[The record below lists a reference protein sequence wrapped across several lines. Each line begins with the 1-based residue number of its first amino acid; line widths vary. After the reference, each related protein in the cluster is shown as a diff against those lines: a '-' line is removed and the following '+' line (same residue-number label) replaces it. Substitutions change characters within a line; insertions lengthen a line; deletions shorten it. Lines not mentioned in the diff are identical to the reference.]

1 MTITMNN
8 EQRCERLD
16 QFIRENR
23 LIRKAWTGTDAQGR
37 ETACLLAALAPECA
51 KGNVIECPSE
61 LMPQWLAE
69 LTPWIDDEPSEEA
82 WPVIVKRYAELS
94 HRWHVLTPDA
104 WSRLDFTARAIA
116 VRKAREF
123 VPASRVGVMNAI
135 DDVLAL
141 LGRATDGGDV
151 NANEW
156 AAARVAARAARAAE
170 ASVAAEGAW
179 AVRAAAG
186 AADEAAEGAGA
197 AARAAAWAARAAWAA
212 ARVAARAARAAEA
225 QAADQI
231 ITAILDAIEVEI
243 AKAEGG
249 AA

>member
-69 LTPWIDDEPSEEA
+69 LTPWIDDAPSEEA

-170 ASVAAEGAW
+170 A
-179 AVRAAAG
+179 
-186 AADEAAEGAGA
+186 
-197 AARAAAWAARAAWAA
+197 
-212 ARVAARAARAAEA
+212 

>member
-104 WSRLDFTARAIA
+104 WSRLDFTARSIA

-123 VPASRVGVMNAI
+123 VSASEVGVMKAI

-141 LGRATDGGDV
+141 LRRAADGGSV

-170 ASVAAEGAW
+170 A
-179 AVRAAAG
+179 
-186 AADEAAEGAGA
+186 
-197 AARAAAWAARAAWAA
+197 
-212 ARVAARAARAAEA
+212 
-225 QAADQI
+225 QAPDQI

>member
-1 MTITMNN
+1 MTITMNK
-8 EQRCERLD
+8 EQRCKRLD

-69 LTPWIDDEPSEEA
+69 LTPWIDDAPSEEA
-82 WPVIVKRYAELS
+82 WPVIVKRYAALS

-104 WSRLDFTARAIA
+104 WSRLHFTVRAISL
-116 VRKAREF
+116 RKAREF
-123 VPASRVGVMNAI
+123 VSASEVGVMKVI

-156 AAARVAARAARAAE
+156 AAA
-170 ASVAAEGAW
+170 S
-179 AVRAAAG
+179 
-186 AADEAAEGAGA
+186 
-197 AARAAAWAARAAWAA
+197 AAAWAASAAAEAAASAAAWAA
-212 ARVAARAARAAEA
+212 
-225 QAADQI
+225 AADQI
-231 ITAILDAIEVEI
+231 ITAILDAIELEI
-243 AKAEGG
+243 AKAEGNGYGVTIAQSSIPVVDVAQMLHNVEAIKGYHATGFKAEGG